1 MGLILLTVGCC
12 AMGFAGF
19 SILRPSPPVVIVN
32 PPADGLGG
40 FSLSSIIVLLVI
52 AGVILGIVWLIK
64 FLKR

>member
-32 PPADGLGG
+32 PPVDPAL
-40 FSLSSIIVLLVI
+40 LSHGDEGESNVHVVPP
-52 AGVILGIVWLIK
+52 GEENPGDEWE
-64 FLKR
+64 